1 MKILLRVFLVIAVV
15 AYLAACDLLGA
26 AAGSLCVLP
35 LCAVNLLNEKRLT
48 LNQLA
53 QQEGVNTSTTWRWA
67 LRGVRGVKLETFS
80 VGARR
85 FTTHEAFA
93 RFVSGTTAAA
103 QSGQQPPTSRANRQR
118 ASAQAAANRGLEK
131 HGV

>member
-15 AYLAACDLLGA
+15 ACLAACNLLGA
-26 AAGSLCVLP
+26 TAGSLCVLP
-35 LCAVNLLNEKRLT
+35 LCAVNLLSEKRLT

-53 QQEGVNTSTTWRWA
+53 KDERVNPSTVWRWS

-85 FTTHEAFA
+85 FTTSEAFA
-93 RFVSGTTAAA
+93 RFVEGTTAAA
-103 QSGQQPPTSRANRQR
+103 QGEQPKTRTNRQR
-118 ASAQAAANRGLEK
+118 DAAIAQAEAELAAS
-131 HGV
+131 

>member
-1 MKILLRVFLVIAVV
+1 MTLL
-15 AYLAACDLLGA
+15 
-26 AAGSLCVLP
+26 S
-35 LCAVNLLNEKRLT
+35 EQRLT

-85 FTTHEAFA
+85 FTTHEAFG
-93 RFVSGTTAAA
+93 RFVAGTTAAA
-103 QSGQQPPTSRANRQR
+103 QGDPQPTSRTTRQR
-118 ASAQAAANRGLEK
+118 EAAQAAANRGLAK
-131 HGV
+131 HGI